1 MITYHKKLES
11 CFMVSTIIPTLDG
24 KDYLKNLLPSLKAQS
39 IKSETIVVDSSS
51 TDDSFEI
58 ATQQGVRV
66 LTIGQKDFNHG
77 KTRNI
82 AIREAKDGI
91 VVLLTQDAMPADNQC
106 LENLLTP
113 LEDRRIIASFGRQLP
128 QPDASPTETFTRLFN
143 YPDTPAV
150 KGLEDIPR
158 LGIKTFF
165 FSNVCS
171 AIKIK
176 EFKELGGFPENIIMF
191 EDLIFAAKAI
201 LKGYKIAY
209 VPDAKVW
216 HSHNFSLI
224 QQFRRYQDAGI
235 SLRNNAWIFEHT
247 KANREGV
254 EFLKRQIVY
263 LSRNHQYQWIPHA
276 IAESVFKFTGFWFG
290 LHGINS
296 RKSTA
301 KISSASHYA

>member
-1 MITYHKKLES
+1 
-11 CFMVSTIIPTLDG
+11 MVSVIIPTFNAGIYINGLIS
-24 KDYLKNLLPSLKAQS
+24 SLREQS
-39 IKSETIVVDSSS
+39 IECEIIIINSSS
-51 TDDSFEI
+51 SDKTNSMVNTGNTKI
-58 ATQQGVRV
+58 V
-66 LTIGQKDFNHG
+66 TIRKEDFSHG
-77 KTRNI
+77 KTRNLGVQLSKSDI
-82 AIREAKDGI
+82 AIF
-91 VVLLTQDAMPADNQC
+91 LTQDALPMDLQC
-106 LENLLTP
+106 LKKLIEP
-113 LEDRRIIASFGRQLP
+113 LERFRVVASFGRQIP
-128 QPDASPTETFTRLFN
+128 HADSSPTEKFARLFN
-143 YPDTPAV
+143 YPDTPAI

-171 AIKIK
+171 AIKTK

-216 HSHNFSLI
+216 HSHNFSLV

-235 SLRNNAWIFEHT
+235 SLRNNAWIFEHS

-263 LSRNHQYQWIPHA
+263 LSRNHQYQWIPYA
-276 IAESVFKFTGFWFG
+276 IAESIFKLAGFWFG
-290 LHGINS
+290 LHGVNS
-296 RKSTA
+296 RKKTIIFSST
-301 KISSASHYA
+301 S